1 MNRGIDSVYSGVR
14 ELIRQW
20 RLNKHY
26 RAGNIAREFCEKNAV
41 AQLTKDE
48 IERIDDYWK
57 QFGIRFRDYSFHR
70 MYYSVTGKK
79 DPRFIPDPL
88 AGLVIYPYYNDMG
101 RVKAYADKNLFPWFL
116 PDVCFPRT
124 YAQRINKH
132 YYDSDHRYYGT
143 ELSDAFINRVFQE
156 IRSNHASDIIIKET
170 TDTNTGKGVKKHTVH
185 TSDDLKKALTS
196 SNSINFIVQECVRQ
210 HAFFQQFNS
219 DSVNI
224 IRLNTWRTDNEIMVF
239 APCIRFGIPG
249 SATDVSYVD
258 GKEIVQCV
266 GIHDGRAADHYFT
279 LDGDRKP
286 LHILD
291 RDIPRWDEV
300 LKTVK
305 NAHLEMDYF
314 GIIAWDVIVDSH
326 EHVICIEYNLK
337 WPGTVVY
344 QFAHGPFAGE
354 KTDEYLG
361 FLRDPAMQKLLP
373 PCIRL

>member
-41 AQLTKDE
+41 PQLTKDE

-70 MYYSVTGKK
+70 MYYFVTGKK

-101 RVKAYADKNLFPWFL
+101 RVKAYADKNLFPRFL

-239 APCIRFGIPG
+239 APCSRFGI
-249 SATDVSYVD
+249 
-258 GKEIVQCV
+258 
-266 GIHDGRAADHYFT
+266 H
-279 LDGDRKP
+279 
-286 LHILD
+286 
-291 RDIPRWDEV
+291 
-300 LKTVK
+300 
-305 NAHLEMDYF
+305 
-314 GIIAWDVIVDSH
+314 
-326 EHVICIEYNLK
+326 
-337 WPGTVVY
+337 
-344 QFAHGPFAGE
+344 
-354 KTDEYLG
+354 
-361 FLRDPAMQKLLP
+361 
-373 PCIRL
+373 